1 MKCRVIFLFLLTLL
15 CVAGVAQSFTYD
27 VYLFGD
33 KIGSSTITRKVDSN
47 TIQYSL
53 RSHSVAEVFFFKRVS
68 QQDYDVVYRNGKLD
82 KVTAYNKVDDKTT
95 VVKVIFDGTRYC
107 VDKNKVCYTFME
119 PVAFSSLC
127 LYFFEPQPNQRIFSE
142 REAEFYNIKKNEDGA
157 FTYTL
162 SDGVKNTFYYTNGM
176 VTKVELKKS
185 MITVE
190 LKLVNKSN

>member
-1 MKCRVIFLFLLTLL
+1 MVGRYSLLFLLALSNFVL
-15 CVAGVAQSFTYD
+15 KAQTFTYD

-33 KIGSSTITRKVDSN
+33 KIGTSTITRKVDS
-47 TIQYSL
+47 TTVQYSL

-95 VVKVIFDGTRYC
+95 SVKVIFDGTRYC

-119 PVAFSSLC
+119 PVAYSSLC
-127 LYFFEPQPNQRIFSE
+127 LYFIEPQPNQRIFSE
-142 REAEFYNIKKNEDGA
+142 REAEFYNIKKNDEGA

-190 LKLVNKSN
+190 LKLVNRSN

>member
-1 MKCRVIFLFLLTLL
+1 MVGRYTLLFLLAFSSLL
-15 CVAGVAQSFTYD
+15 LRAQTFTYD

-33 KIGSSTITRKVDSN
+33 KIGTSTITRRVDSN
-47 TIQYSL
+47 TVQYSL

-95 VVKVIFDGTRYC
+95 SVKVIFDGTRYC

-119 PVAFSSLC
+119 PVAYSSLC
-127 LYFFEPQPNQRIFSE
+127 LYFVEPQPNQRIFSE
-142 REAEFYNIKKNEDGA
+142 REAEFYNIKKNDEGA

-190 LKLVNKSN
+190 LKLVNRSN

>member
-1 MKCRVIFLFLLTLL
+1 MVGRYTLLFLLAFSSLL
-15 CVAGVAQSFTYD
+15 LRAQTFTYD

-33 KIGSSTITRKVDSN
+33 KIGTSTITRRVDSN
-47 TIQYSL
+47 TVQYSL

-68 QQDYDVVYRNGKLD
+68 QQDYDVVYHNGKLD

-95 VVKVIFDGTRYC
+95 SVKVIFDGTRYC

-119 PVAFSSLC
+119 PVAYSSLC
-127 LYFFEPQPNQRIFSE
+127 LYFIEPQPNQRIFSE
-142 REAEFYNIKKNEDGA
+142 REAEFYNIKKNDEGA

-190 LKLVNKSN
+190 LKLVNRSN